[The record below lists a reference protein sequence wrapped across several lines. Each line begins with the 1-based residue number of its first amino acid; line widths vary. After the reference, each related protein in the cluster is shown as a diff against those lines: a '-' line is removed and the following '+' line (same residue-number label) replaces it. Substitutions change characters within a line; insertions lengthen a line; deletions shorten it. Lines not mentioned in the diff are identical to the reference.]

1 MIIILKALTV
11 IGKFIYIH
19 FQEEKLKAWEL
30 LLDIPALHTESSRIA
45 SKQFCGQ
52 MESNQQSAIDEVGY
66 DFAK

>member
-19 FQEEKLKAWEL
+19 FQEEKVKAWEL
-30 LLDIPALHTESSRIA
+30 LLDIPALHTESSRIG

-52 MESNQQSAIDEVGY
+52 MESNQQLAIDKLGY
-66 DFAK
+66 DFAN